1 MSESGIWDR
10 SLARVLMRCW
20 GPGGQQHC
28 RSKQEQE
35 SLARLLWS
43 SRSFLLLYRVADPSH
58 ARLCIANLV
67 ATEDTAR
74 SRPGFGPGASRRAG
88 QPSGHFRLDWTG
100 VGRAC
105 QVAKFYLAA
114 AASLTAAQVQH
125 KIRHWSFKQD
135 PEPRDAKPC
144 RKITQNQRWQ
154 KSGSVTYEKT
164 QTGWEGHG
172 LFAGHAQQ
180 CPDKDLPV
188 DGQST
193 SWL

>member
-28 RSKQEQE
+28 RIKQEQE

-100 VGRAC
+100 VGRA
-105 QVAKFYLAA
+105 V
-114 AASLTAAQVQH
+114 SS
-125 KIRHWSFKQD
+125 R
-135 PEPRDAKPC
+135 
-144 RKITQNQRWQ
+144 
-154 KSGSVTYEKT
+154 
-164 QTGWEGHG
+164 
-172 LFAGHAQQ
+172 
-180 CPDKDLPV
+180 
-188 DGQST
+188 
-193 SWL
+193 